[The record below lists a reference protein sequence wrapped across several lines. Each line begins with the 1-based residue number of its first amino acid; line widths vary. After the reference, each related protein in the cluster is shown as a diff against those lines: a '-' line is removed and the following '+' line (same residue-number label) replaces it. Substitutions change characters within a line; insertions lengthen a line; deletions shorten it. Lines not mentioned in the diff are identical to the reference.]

1 MSKKKNKK
9 SKKTLII
16 FVIVLIVIIS
26 TITVIKLSKKKNDNE
41 SVKLDELV
49 GEFYYDKNSTYE
61 FDGKG
66 NGCLYSEGRKY
77 KYTYTID
84 SNNLKIHFLDENLMD
99 ATYSFKLD
107 KNKLL
112 LTSESGAVTGDYVLE
127 KRK

>member
-16 FVIVLIVIIS
+16 FVIVLIIIIS
-26 TITVIKLSKKKNDNE
+26 TITGIKISNKKNNE
-41 SVKLDELV
+41 SIKLDELV
-49 GEFYYDKNSTYE
+49 GQFYYDKNSTYE

-66 NGCLYSEGRKY
+66 NGCLYSEGKKY

-84 SNNLKIHFLDENLMD
+84 SNKLKIHFSNENLMD
-99 ATYSFKLD
+99 AIYSFKLD

-127 KRK
+127 KRN